1 MSISKDDL
9 YKNQYDYETL
19 KTNIYVVSLLD
30 ILKTQKLTADFCVKY
45 ILNTDFQFSEEDQH
59 ITVDLVKKLQ
69 PQISNLDFVN
79 AQLRATN
86 KKLLGE
92 RIDSFEDFVSYADK
106 HNNNSH

>member
-45 ILNTDFQFSEEDQH
+45 ILNNDFQFSDEEQL
-59 ITVDLVKKLQ
+59 ITIDLVKKLQ
-69 PQISNLDFVN
+69 PQISNLDLVN

-86 KKLLGE
+86 KRLLGE
-92 RIDSFEDFVSYADK
+92 RIDSFEDFTSYADK
-106 HNNNSH
+106 HNNSQ

>member
-19 KTNIYVVSLLD
+19 KTNIYAVSLLD

-45 ILNTDFQFSEEDQH
+45 ILNNDFQFCEEDQH
-59 ITVDLVKKLQ
+59 ITIDLVKKLQ

-86 KKLLGE
+86 KRLRCE
-92 RIDSFEDFVSYADK
+92 RIDSFEDFLSYSDRD
-106 HNNNSH
+106 N